1 MSTLM
6 TTTKFS
12 VFTVLFLNLVFLVLS
27 HSLHARTLTI
37 TIGEYP
43 PYSGKSLAHQGLVPQ
58 ILRKAFA
65 KQNIQVKFVFMPW
78 ARSFKESEKINY
90 DASAFWFCTDKR
102 QQDYF
107 CSTALYEETAVF
119 FYNKNNPVPPWRSLP
134 ELDKYRI
141 GATRGYSYTQ
151 EFWQLANT
159 GFLDINVMTRDEQN
173 LSMLL
178 KGRIDLFPM
187 GLLPATY
194 LLEQNYPDKKHLLSY
209 HTTPLMTGT
218 LHLLFPKDKDGSI
231 ELLKTFNE
239 GMQKI
244 KASGE
249 YQAILTQ
256 AQSTQAIHSP

>member
-1 MSTLM
+1 MQPFNYLLFALVISTLTYFM
-6 TTTKFS
+6 G
-12 VFTVLFLNLVFLVLS
+12 S
-27 HSLHARTLTI
+27 HSVRAQTLTI

-43 PYSGKSLAHQGLVPQ
+43 PYSGKSLIEQGLVPQ
-58 ILRKAFA
+58 IIRKAFA
-65 KQNIQVKFVFMPW
+65 EKDIQVKFVFMPW

-90 DASAFWFCTDKR
+90 DASAFWFCTTKR

-119 FYNKNNPVPPWRSLP
+119 FYNKSNPVPPWRTLQ

-151 EFWQLANT
+151 EFWQLAKT
-159 GFLDINVMTRDEQN
+159 GSLDINVMTRDEQN
-173 LSMLL
+173 LSMLI

-187 GLLPATY
+187 GLLPARY
-194 LLEQNYPDKKHLLSY
+194 LLDQKYPQEKHQLSY

-218 LHLLFPKDKDGSI
+218 LHLLFPKSKEDSVA
-231 ELLKTFNE
+231 LLKVFND

-244 KASGE
+244 MHSGE
-249 YQAILTQ
+249 YQAILSKSQ
-256 AQSTQAIHSP
+256 NR